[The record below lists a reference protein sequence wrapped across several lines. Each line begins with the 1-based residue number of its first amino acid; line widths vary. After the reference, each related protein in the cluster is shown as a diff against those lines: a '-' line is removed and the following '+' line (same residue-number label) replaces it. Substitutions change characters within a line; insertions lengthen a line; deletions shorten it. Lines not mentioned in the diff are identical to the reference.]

1 MSVVDRRASLV
12 SQRRSSYSTHDLSAS
27 SRSRRGD
34 LLSSPRCEMSI
45 GGGSSLLSN
54 SHRRPSI
61 DRSGRLDRNYRRSQM
76 MLISKSQSTTH
87 ATGMDT
93 ASAKELNRSRHKRH
107 STSGIIGVGRRQSMV
122 KQKSII
128 YGTNSVRR
136 GLGSSDHILIDA
148 SGRSVA
154 SLDGTTHKRRK
165 RLGVDAGAGAW
176 LVKGSGENSFRKRS
190 ISKDDA
196 IPQLQLP
203 LFHDDNTE
211 GVQTMKK
218 LESSSIISSSPK
230 SKHKK
235 KTKTVQ
241 FSTVSV
247 RYHQIILGNNREYN
261 VSALF

>member
-1 MSVVDRRASLV
+1 MRRA
-12 SQRRSSYSTHDLSAS
+12 RADSAWALGP
-27 SRSRRGD
+27 SRADMGPIERAR
-34 LLSSPRCEMSI
+34 
-45 GGGSSLLSN
+45 
-54 SHRRPSI
+54 
-61 DRSGRLDRNYRRSQM
+61 
-76 MLISKSQSTTH
+76 
-87 ATGMDT
+87 A
-93 ASAKELNRSRHKRH
+93 
-107 STSGIIGVGRRQSMV
+107 
-122 KQKSII
+122 
-128 YGTNSVRR
+128 
-136 GLGSSDHILIDA
+136 
-148 SGRSVA
+148 
-154 SLDGTTHKRRK
+154 
-165 RLGVDAGAGAW
+165 DAGAGAW